1 MRLTEEEIEK
11 IVALNALL
19 IPLLIM
25 VLFTLFITFILLI
38 FYFNRRKKY
47 KDQLASKLVYIQ
59 TLESKYNGMF
69 QLYTHYHDVISGIQ
83 HNALIQLYQANDDV
97 EKVKNLVLFLNLQHD
112 ALKVINERQ
121 KSHYTNL
128 NQAITTATIPFV
140 TPLIAEL
147 IKKKFST

>member
-1 MRLTEEEIEK
+1 
-11 IVALNALL
+11 
-19 IPLLIM
+19 M

>member
-1 MRLTEEEIEK
+1 MRLTEEEIKK
-11 IVALNALL
+11 IADLNALL
-19 IPLLIM
+19 IPLLIL
-25 VLFTLFITFILLI
+25 VSFALFITFILLI

-59 TLESKYNGMF
+59 SLESKYNGLF
-69 QLYTHYHDVISGIQ
+69 QLYTRYHEVITGIQ

-97 EKVKNLVLFLNLQHD
+97 EKIINLVLFLNLQHD

-140 TPLIAEL
+140 TPLITEL